1 MTLLRQF
8 TILQRLILMLVLA
21 AVGTFCFAGLSI
33 KEQYNNLVDQK
44 QIQNRIVLQTV
55 LSSNATQKTLLQPL
69 GLTDAEQQR
78 LLVAGIAGLQYGNA
92 GYFLVVDSNGT
103 IISNSNDPAS
113 VGKNVSSLRT
123 ASGDT
128 PFQSL
133 FQQTLRSG
141 EANDSFKWHRGG
153 SNQQESIQ
161 ASALKDSNMNWVIMT
176 GAFASDISSTMS
188 TVIWHYLII
197 MTCIAAPIFIFFLL
211 LNQSINRPLRAAIDA
226 MNNIANGDG
235 DLRTRLQTDG
245 KDEVSAL
252 SLAFNQFVAKIADAV
267 VQMKPLGDSL
277 SQDARQLGNAVS
289 ESNQSAEHVHQET
302 ASVATAINQ
311 MLATSREMANNTQNA
326 ADMATSVKDQALAGK
341 HTVEQTLERCSI
353 LASELTSS
361 AKQTQALGHSS
372 AQIGGILDV
381 IQTIAEQTNL
391 LALNAAIEAARA
403 GEHGRGF
410 AVVADE
416 VRALATRTQQ
426 STNEI
431 QQIVSEIQTGV
442 NGVMRSND
450 VTQKESEELKVQ
462 ASKADDAMAEI
473 LKLIANINDMNHQ
486 LASAT
491 EEQTSVTEEINR
503 NVTNISELTEVSVA
517 ANETTTRAANDL
529 SDISKQMS
537 TALAQFRT

>member
-1 MTLLRQF
+1 MSLLRQL

-44 QIQNRIVLQTV
+44 QVQNRSLLQTV
-55 LSSNATQKTLLQPL
+55 LSSNATQKQLLQPL
-69 GLTDAEQQR
+69 GLTAAEQQQ
-78 LLVAGIAGLQYGNA
+78 LLIAGIAGLQYGNA
-92 GYFLVVDSNGT
+92 GYFLVVDSSGT
-103 IISNSNDPAS
+103 IISNSNDKS
-113 VGKNVSSLRT
+113 TVGKNVSALRT
-123 ASGDT
+123 SSGET
-128 PFQSL
+128 PFQTL
-133 FQQTLRSG
+133 FQQAQRSG
-141 EANDSFKWHRGG
+141 EATDSFKWHRGG
-153 SNQQESIQ
+153 TNQQETIQ
-161 ASALKDSNMNWVIMT
+161 ASALKDTSMGWVIMT

-188 TVIWHYLII
+188 AVIWHYLII
-197 MTCIAAPIFIFFLL
+197 MTCIALPIFIFFLL

-252 SLAFNQFVAKIADAV
+252 SVAFNQFVAKISDAV
-267 VQMKPLGDSL
+267 VQMKPLGESL
-277 SQDARQLGNAVS
+277 SVDAQQLGNAVS

-311 MLATSREMANNTQNA
+311 MLATTREMASNTQHA

-341 HTVEQTLERCSI
+341 HTVEQTLKRCSI

-442 NGVMRSND
+442 DGVMHSND
-450 VTQKESEELKVQ
+450 VTHKESEELKVQ
-462 ASKADDAMAEI
+462 ASKADEAMAQI
-473 LKLIANINDMNHQ
+473 LTLIADINDMNHQ

-503 NVTNISELTEVSVA
+503 NISNISELTEVSVA

-529 SDISKQMS
+529 SKISKQMS
-537 TALAQFRT
+537 SSLAQFRT